1 MFKQGG
7 KQGPVVEKRPKNCP
21 NDGFLGSTLTIGGRS
36 LLVTKFLAQGGFA
49 FVYVATNPINVNEVY
64 AVKRMII
71 QTKAALKDCLMET
84 YYHVCFNSHPNIV
97 KLYAARVAGH
107 ETQLSP
113 DAVAGLCNAH
123 LQIPSEIVLLM
134 ELCVGGSIV
143 DVMQRAPNGRFTE
156 DFIWNAFGRV
166 VSTVCM
172 MSSMGIINRDLKI
185 ENLLMSYPLD
195 DHVSPGHLTA
205 KHTEYIKVC
214 DFGSCTKTQYPD
226 GSVFTK
232 DLALRTA
239 VENEIQKKTTP
250 SYRAPEMIDFFAKFP
265 ITIRSDVFALGVM
278 LYRMMYF
285 TLPFPDGEVLANFNC
300 KYRLPTSP
308 NYSEELKR
316 LVSVSLVKD
325 PMQRADV
332 WYLAEIIQA
341 KTGIQFTPRPANLT
355 APQLMPQ
362 AIASS
367 PQSVLPSAQ
376 LSQQSVGTNSIPTFD
391 FAVPATQPL
400 EQGLTRESSC
410 TSIAAN
416 EDAPLFGFE
425 TMAKRDG
432 NANAGGGMSASG
444 GTFGLQ
450 VKKSSLAAAQG
461 FQLSSGSAAPAFR
474 AGGGGAV
481 QPGLSLP
488 SPSTNKGLPTFN
500 FSGKPMFSSQQPQ
513 PPAQPQLQLQH
524 QAMASSPPAMFPA
537 PQMPVQ
543 LPAPCMQPNMN
554 SLLDFFTSGSEPST
568 SPQQPQQ
575 VQIQQPQG
583 LVQSPGNPS
592 VDLFGWNSQ
601 SGSFT
606 RPEQP
611 TIPAEDQA
619 LFNMMTPEQ
628 QQVYSQQLQMQQM
641 FAMQNMT
648 QGSK

>member
-49 FVYVATNPINVNEVY
+49 FVYVATNPMNVNEVY

-71 QTKAALKDCLMET
+71 QTSAALKDCLMET
-84 YYHVCFNSHPNIV
+84 YYHVCFNSHPNVV
-97 KLYAARVAGH
+97 KLYAARIAGH

-113 DAVAGLCNAH
+113 SAVAELCNAR

-143 DVMQRAPNGRFTE
+143 DVMQRAPNSKFIE

-166 VSTVCM
+166 VSAVCM

-195 DHVSPGHLTA
+195 EHISPGQLTA
-205 KHTEYIKVC
+205 KHAEYLKVC
-214 DFGSCTKTQYPD
+214 DFGSCTKAQYPD

-308 NYSEELKR
+308 GYSEDLKR
-316 LVSVSLVKD
+316 LISVSLVKD

-332 WYLAEIIQA
+332 WYLAEAIQA
-341 KTGIQFTPRPANLT
+341 KTGIQFTPRPADLMS
-355 APQLMPQ
+355 PQLMTQSIGSPPQ
-362 AIASS
+362 DI
-367 PQSVLPSAQ
+367 LLSAQ
-376 LSQQSVGTNSIPTFD
+376 LPQQPMGSNTTPVFD
-391 FAVPATQPL
+391 FSALPPQNQG
-400 EQGLTRESSC
+400 QGLTRESSC
-410 TSIAAN
+410 VSVTST
-416 EDAPLFGFE
+416 EDTPLFGFE
-425 TMAKRDG
+425 AMAKKDSH
-432 NANAGGGMSASG
+432 AKAGGGAPNSG
-444 GTFGLQ
+444 DTFGLQ

-461 FQLSSGSAAPAFR
+461 FQLSSGSTAPAFR
-474 AGGGGAV
+474 AGGGAGSAV
-481 QPGLSLP
+481 QPALSLP
-488 SPSTNKGLPTFN
+488 SPSTAKGLPNFN
-500 FSGKPMFSSQQPQ
+500 FNGKPMFSTQQSQAP
-513 PPAQPQLQLQH
+513 PQLQAQP
-524 QAMASSPPAMFPA
+524 MASSPPAMLSNPPVPA
-537 PQMPVQ
+537 PSV
-543 LPAPCMQPNMN
+543 QPNMN
-554 SLLDFFTSGSEPST
+554 SLLDFFSSGSEPSP
-568 SPQQPQQ
+568 SPQQPP
-575 VQIQQPQG
+575 VQQPQ
-583 LVQSPGNPS
+583 VPAQNPGNPTL
-592 VDLFGWNSQ
+592 DLFGWGNQ
-601 SGSFT
+601 ATPFT
-606 RPEQP
+606 PFEQP
-611 TIPAEDQA
+611 KIPAQDQA
-619 LFNMMTPEQ
+619 VFNMMTPEQ
-628 QQVYSQQLQMQQM
+628 QKVYTQQLQMQQM
-641 FAMQNMT
+641 FCMPNVS
-648 QGSK
+648 QGNK